1 MLQIGLALLLAAA
14 IALMAGAYGGWL
26 GAVVFGLV
34 TGAIAYLAIGRR
46 VARRLEH
53 ITAPVERHLRAGRV
67 ERAIAELD
75 RARPLARWQ
84 LGLGRAIDGQVGVL
98 IYAHQGDAKRAQ
110 PYLARAPRRLWQG
123 HAMLA
128 AIHFRA
134 RRYDEMRAVFERALR
149 RNRKV
154 GLLYA
159 AYAYCERARGRSA
172 EAIEILARGRARIP
186 RDEVLRRNHLA
197 LQNNK
202 RLQLRGYG
210 ADWWALRLEAPPRE
224 ATQPPQGARLRRR
237 R

>member
-1 MLQIGLALLLAAA
+1 MLQIGLALTIAMA
-14 IALMAGAYGGWL
+14 IAIPAGHYGGWL
-26 GAVVFGLV
+26 GALVFGLAA
-34 TGAIAYLAIGRR
+34 GAIAYLVIGRR
-46 VARRLEH
+46 VARTLER
-53 ITAPVERHLRAGRV
+53 ITAPIERHLRAGRI
-67 ERAIAELD
+67 ERAIAELN
-75 RARPLARWQ
+75 RARALSVWQ
-84 LGLGRAIDGQVGVL
+84 LGLRRAIDGQVGLL
-98 IYAHQGDAKRAQ
+98 IYAHQGDTKRAK
-110 PYLARAPRRLWQG
+110 PFLERAPRRLWQAQ
-123 HAMLA
+123 AMLA

-159 AYAYCERARGRSA
+159 AYAYCEHARGRSA
-172 EAIEILARGRARIP
+172 AALDILARGRDRVP

-210 ADWWALRLEAPPRE
+210 TDWYALRLEAPPRE
-224 ATQPPQGARLRRR
+224 ATQPPPGARRR